1 MFRVFKA
8 KILNAPV
15 CTKCPVNF
23 FRRSIIRPVNVNGMR
38 KCVQNVLLVLNFDST
53 VRK

>member
-23 FRRSIIRPVNVNGMR
+23 FRRSIIRPVQCERHAQVCSER
-38 KCVQNVLLVLNFDST
+38 SSSIKL
-53 VRK
+53 